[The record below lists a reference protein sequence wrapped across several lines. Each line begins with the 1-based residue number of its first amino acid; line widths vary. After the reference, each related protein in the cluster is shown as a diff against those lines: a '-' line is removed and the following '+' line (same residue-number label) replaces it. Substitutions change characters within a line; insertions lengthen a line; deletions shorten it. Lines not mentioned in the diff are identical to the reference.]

1 MSHISYVNGRYVR
14 HHAASIHIEDRG
26 FQFADGIY
34 EVFAVRGATILD
46 ADRHFERLQ
55 RSLGALRIDAPMSR
69 AAMQVVF
76 AELIRRNGTPANSVL
91 YIQITRGV
99 APRNHAFPRHAQPT
113 LVATL
118 RALSAPDLG
127 ALRKGVSVIS
137 LPDIRWQRPD
147 IKSVSLLPNVL
158 AKQQAVEAG
167 AYEAWLIDRD
177 GNVTEGTASNA
188 WIVTADGDLVTR
200 PADTAILNGITR
212 GVVLELAYRLNIR
225 AVERPFSLA
234 EARTAREAFLSGTT
248 SMVKPVVRIDDAL
261 IGDGTVGRVTSA
273 LQVAYLQHLEAQGG
287 GCG

>member
-1 MSHISYVNGRYVR
+1 MSHFSYVNGRYVR

-34 EVFAVRGATILD
+34 EVFAVRGAAILD

-91 YIQITRGV
+91 YVQITRGV

-118 RALSAPDLG
+118 RALSAPDPG

-200 PADTAILNGITR
+200 PADTSILNGITR

-225 AVERPFSLA
+225 AIERPFSLA

-261 IGDGTVGRVTSA
+261 IGDGAVGPVTSA
-273 LQVAYLQHLEAQGG
+273 LQAAYLQHLEEQGG